1 MIAYHISERSRL
13 PKYQQIINSVVS
25 GIENRSI
32 KLNDKLLSINEV
44 SITYDVSRDT
54 VEKAY
59 NKLKSEGVI
68 VSVPGKGYYIS
79 MDTSA
84 QRRRIL
90 LLIDELSPHKEAMRR
105 SFVRTIGDEA
115 DIDFFIYNGHYETFR
130 TLLMERVNSY
140 SHFVIVPHFQQHTDK
155 ARDLLNTLPK
165 DKLVVLNHPLRGI
178 DGEFAC
184 LVENYEY
191 NLREA
196 LQEALPRLARYQR
209 MKVIFPSYLHHA
221 RDILKSFQRFCLDH
235 KISGKVVS
243 HLDRESFEP
252 GDVFV
257 TLTESDLLAVVKR
270 VKKEGLRPGDNVGLI
285 SYNDSPVKEV
295 LLDGITVV
303 STDFTA
309 MGRSA
314 ARMILRDERYYT
326 ENPFNLILR
335 ATL

>member
-1 MIAYHISERSRL
+1 MIAYQISERSRL

-68 VSVPGKGYYIS
+68 VSVPGKGYYIC

-90 LLIDELSPHKEAMRR
+90 LLVDELSPHKEQMRQ
-105 SFVRTIGDEA
+105 SFLRTIGDKA
-115 DIDFFIYNGHYETFR
+115 DVDFFIYNGHYETFR
-130 TLLMERVNSY
+130 TLLLERINSY
-140 SHFVIVPHFQQHTDK
+140 SHFVVVPHFNQHTDK

-165 DKLVVLNHPLRGI
+165 DKLVILNHHLKGI
-178 DGEFAC
+178 DGQFAC

-191 NLREA
+191 DLREA
-196 LQEALPRLARYQR
+196 LTEALPQLERYQR
-209 MKVIFPSYLHHA
+209 LKVVFPNYLYYA

-235 KISGKVVS
+235 KISSKVVS
-243 HLDRESFEP
+243 HLDRESFKP

-257 TLTESDLLAVVKR
+257 TLTEDDLLRVVKR
-270 VKKEGLRPGDNVGLI
+270 IKQEKLQPGKEVGLI

-326 ENPFNLILR
+326 ENPFELILR